1 MRYKH
6 ALLTYLYLE
15 EPTCSSVKIIQMW
28 NKYTIFHPDCVA
40 NGIHNNLYNYMLIVI
55 QKN

>member
-6 ALLTYLYLE
+6 ALLTYFYLE

-40 NGIHNNLYNYMLIVI
+40 NGIHNNLYNYMLTVI